1 MFVDFFLIFI
11 VKSFQQILRI
21 LPENIQQAT
30 GVFFGRIAFLLIKKR
45 RKVAISNIKRAFP
58 SLDNAEVMA
67 IAKRCFE
74 KLGINFIESILM
86 PYLPKEEY
94 KERFTLEGRTYADDA
109 LKMNKGIM
117 ALLFHYGNWEIMGVA
132 SFVLQR
138 EIIALARPLKRHK
151 YINNFLNKLRH
162 STGLTIIA
170 NENTGRDVIR
180 YLKENRIVAVLGDQR
195 EKRSRGVYVEFF
207 GEKVPTSKG
216 IVTICMKTG
225 TPIIPA
231 YPVREGFL
239 RYKIICCEPLEMERK
254 GNINELIHK
263 NTRKINAFLESIIV
277 KNPDEW
283 FWVHRRWGR
292 M

>member
-1 MFVDFFLIFI
+1 VFIDFFLIFI

-21 LPENIQQAT
+21 LPEHIQQAT
-30 GVFFGRIAFLLIKKR
+30 GVFFGRTAFLLIKKR
-45 RKVAISNIKRAFP
+45 RKVAISNIKRVFP
-58 SLDNAEVMA
+58 SMDKDEIVA

-74 KLGINFIESILM
+74 KLGINFIESIVM

-151 YINNFLNKLRH
+151 YINDFLNKLRH

-216 IVTICMKTG
+216 IATICMKTG
-225 TPIIPA
+225 TPIIPV

-239 RYKIICCEPLEMERK
+239 RYRIVCCEPLEMERK
-254 GNINELIHK
+254 GNIDELIHK

>member
-1 MFVDFFLIFI
+1 MFIDFFLIFI

-21 LPENIQQAT
+21 LPEHIQQAT
-30 GVFFGRIAFLLIKKR
+30 GVFFGRTAFLLIKKR
-45 RKVAISNIKRAFP
+45 RKVAISNIKRVFP
-58 SLDNAEVMA
+58 SMDKDEIVA

-74 KLGINFIESILM
+74 KLGINFIESIVM

-151 YINNFLNKLRH
+151 YINDFLNKLRH

-216 IVTICMKTG
+216 IATICMKTG
-225 TPIIPA
+225 TPIIPV

-239 RYKIICCEPLEMERK
+239 RYRIVCSEPLEMERK
-254 GNINELIHK
+254 GNIDELIHK